1 MATHNAF
8 DRKRVINHILHPSNT
23 RKTATRTIAHQILGG
38 VIWAVVE
45 ETRKFDGQKTRY
57 LTCTLFF
64 QGRDGWSH
72 LTFTEA
78 SFSNLYNCPIAY
90 LKMTDPINPV
100 WRRNVRDYQ
109 ALISAPAS
117 CWVA

>member
-1 MATHNAF
+1 MDTHNAF
-8 DRKRVINHILHPSNT
+8 DRKRVINHILRPTST

-45 ETRKFDGQKTRY
+45 EIRKSDNCRTCY
-57 LTCTLFF
+57 LTCSLFF
-64 QGRDGWSH
+64 EGRDGWSY
-72 LTFTEA
+72 LTFAEE

-90 LKMTDPINPV
+90 LEMTDPINLT
-100 WRRNVRDYQ
+100 WRQHVHDYQ
-109 ALISAPAS
+109 ALMSAPAS